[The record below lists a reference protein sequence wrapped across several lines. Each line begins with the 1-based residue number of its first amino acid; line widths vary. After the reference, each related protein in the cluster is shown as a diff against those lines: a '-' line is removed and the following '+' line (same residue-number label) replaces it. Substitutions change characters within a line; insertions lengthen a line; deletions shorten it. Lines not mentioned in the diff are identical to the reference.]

1 MHIRLP
7 VAAAVAFLMG
17 AIVGV
22 QAAGTSTVVQRALVF
37 GKASLSPAK
46 GDRITFTNEDDVIH
60 NIHIFGP
67 CDDQKDLG
75 PQKRDAQLHL
85 RQGRLL
91 HGPLQHPSIGK
102 DGGDREMNRGD
113 WSIFQESGVRSKM
126 RQRKKARAVSG
137 SANAKPRWPYPPVT
151 FMCRARAGR

>member
-1 MHIRLP
+1 MHVRLP

-67 CDDQKDLG
+67 GDDQKDLG

-113 WSIFQESGVRSKM
+113 WSIFRKVESGRKCDNARKPERFPVPPM
-126 RQRKKARAVSG
+126 R
-137 SANAKPRWPYPPVT
+137 N
-151 FMCRARAGR
+151 RAGPIRR